1 MTFASKLR
9 HNTPLIFILSIPSLL
24 TAYTS
29 SYISEYSYKRQM
41 DHNLNTDS
49 KSIVMVLK
57 MILFFYTI
65 FPYNLFINFVLSL
78 FKKGSIWYPTINAI
92 ILIALTFIYNHM
104 LSKSRKNIQEE
115 TDVVKEEY
123 E

>member
-1 MTFASKLR
+1 
-9 HNTPLIFILSIPSLL
+9 
-24 TAYTS
+24 
-29 SYISEYSYKRQM
+29 M

-49 KSIVMVLK
+49 KSVVMVLK